1 MWLQSFRARTG
12 YKAVRQ
18 FLVSKTAPF
27 RSRKRLP
34 FGLENGS
41 LSVSK
46 TNLHVT
52 TCANLNKMSLSSTYR
67 KHTHREHILSLP
79 DTYIGSIENSVE
91 EHYIVEDDTFIAK
104 TLNFNPGFYKL
115 IDELLVNAHDH
126 VVRLRQNKS
135 ETPVKTINISSD
147 GKTFTIRNDGESI
160 DVEKHPEY
168 GVYIPQLI
176 FGELLTSTNYDKDEK
191 KLVGGKNGYGVKLVN
206 IFSQKFEL
214 TIVDAK
220 RGLKYNQ
227 AFENNMSKIGTPTV
241 KPCKTKPFVEII
253 WTPDFQKFGWTNSI
267 PETLLQVVKRRVYDL
282 AMTVG
287 KDVKIT
293 WNDEHIKF
301 KDLSS
306 YASWYL
312 PKDASIITDNPQLH
326 WNIVLSDSPTDK
338 AFNVSFVNGIWTRSG
353 KHVDEITNQVVN
365 YFVSHIETKKK
376 IKVKPALVRD
386 SLAVFIHCFVENP
399 AFSSQTKEVLTSKTT
414 CKLSDDFLK
423 KVVAKLNIVEK
434 VLEAQNIKDAK
445 DLKKTDGKKTTKI
458 TGIPKLDDAVLAG
471 SNRSHECT
479 LILTEG
485 DSAKA
490 MALSGL
496 SQEQRKLYGVFP
508 LRGKLLNVKDMTSKK
523 IEATEEIANMK
534 KIIGLESG
542 KKYKDVKS
550 LRYGSILIMTDQDYD
565 GSHIRGLLINMFHE
579 LWHQLI
585 EIPGF
590 ITYMATPIVKA
601 TKASKT
607 LSFYSQYE
615 YEEWKKTNANWRV
628 KYYKGLGTST
638 RDEAKEYFKSMN
650 VVKYTYSDDSDKSI
664 ELAFNKSMADNRK
677 EWLKTYS
684 RSDIVGSEKELL
696 YENFVNKDLIHF
708 SNYNLE
714 RSIPNVMDGLKTSQ
728 RKILYSALKRN
739 LKSEIRVAQFAGYVS
754 EHSGY
759 HHGEASLNDAIIGM
773 AQDYVGS
780 NNLAWLVPQG
790 QFGTRLQGG
799 NDAASPRYIHT
810 YLQPYISSLVPADD
824 LECLKYRDDDGLPV
838 EPEWYAP
845 ILPMLLVNGA
855 RGIGTGYSTYIPQ
868 CNPANLLLGLQRWLK
883 KEVALTDINLEPW
896 YRGFTGTI
904 EKSGADYTVKG
915 NWTIEKDM
923 MTITELP
930 VETWTSDYKEWLD
943 KQLTEGL
950 IKDYSDT
957 STDMTVS
964 IKVKLTGNAEHT
976 KVLEKSLTSKIKL
989 TNMHAFDSECVI
1001 NKYESL
1007 HEILDEFSIIRLDL
1021 YKKRRE
1027 HCLAQMR
1034 ARLPFHENVV
1044 RFIEQQS
1051 QDTPLPDLRR
1061 KTREEC
1067 DTLLEKQKFVKI
1079 SDTYDYLMD
1088 LPIKSITVTNARKHQ
1103 ADLESLR
1110 AKIAH
1115 LEKKTPE
1122 SLWLD
1127 DLETFSS
1134 IYSKKK

>member
-1 MWLQSFRARTG
+1 
-12 YKAVRQ
+12 
-18 FLVSKTAPF
+18 
-27 RSRKRLP
+27 
-34 FGLENGS
+34 
-41 LSVSK
+41 
-46 TNLHVT
+46 
-52 TCANLNKMSLSSTYR
+52 MSLAQTYR

-79 DTYIGSIENSVE
+79 DTYIGSIENSAE
-91 EHYIVEDDTFIAK
+91 EHYIVQDESFVAK
-104 TLNFNPGFYKL
+104 TVNFNPGFYKL

-126 VVRLRQNKS
+126 VVRLRERKCTN
-135 ETPVKTINISSD
+135 PVKTINISSD

-160 DVEKHPEY
+160 DVEKHPDY
-168 GVYIPQLI
+168 DVYIPQLI

-206 IFSQKFEL
+206 IFSKKFEL
-214 TIVDAK
+214 TIVDGK
-220 RGLKYNQ
+220 RSLKYSQ
-227 AFENNMSKIGTPTV
+227 TFEDNMSKIGTPSV
-241 KPCKTKPFVEII
+241 KPCKTKSYVEII
-253 WTPDFQKFGWTNSI
+253 WTPDFAKFGWTDSI
-267 PETLLQVVKRRVYDL
+267 PEPILQVVQRRVYDL

-287 KDVKIT
+287 KDVRIT
-293 WNDEHIKF
+293 WCDAPIKF
-301 KDLSS
+301 RDITT
-306 YASWYL
+306 YALWYL
-312 PKDASIITDNPQLH
+312 PESAAIITDNPQLNWH
-326 WNIVLSDSPTDK
+326 VALSDSPTDK

-353 KHVDEITNQVVN
+353 KHVDEITNQVVSHIVN
-365 YFVSHIETKKK
+365 YIETKKK

-399 AFSSQTKEVLTSKTT
+399 AFSSQTKEVLTSKTS
-414 CKLSDDFLK
+414 CKLSEDFLK
-423 KVVAKLNIVEK
+423 KAVTKLSIVDK
-434 VLEAQNIKDAK
+434 VLEAQNVKDAK

-471 SNRSHECT
+471 TSRSHECT

-542 KKYKDVKS
+542 KKYTDVKS
-550 LRYGSILIMTDQDYD
+550 LRYGSILVMTDQDYD
-565 GSHIRGLLINMFHE
+565 GSHIRGLIINMFHE

-607 LSFYSQYE
+607 LSFFSQYD
-615 YEEWKKTNANWRV
+615 YEEWRKENPSWKV

-650 VVKYTYSDDSDKSI
+650 VVKYIYSEQSDPSI

-684 RSDIVGSEKELL
+684 RADIVGGEKELL

-739 LKSEIRVAQFAGYVS
+739 LKTEIRVAQFAGYVS

-824 LECLKYRDDDGLPV
+824 LDCLKYRDDDGLPV

-883 KEVALTDINLEPW
+883 NEVKLEDINLDPW
-896 YRGFTGTI
+896 YRGFAGSI
-904 EKSGADYTVKG
+904 EKTGSDYTVKG
-915 NWTIEKDM
+915 NWTINKDT

-943 KQLTEGL
+943 KQLTEGT

-957 STDMTVS
+957 STDTHVS
-964 IKVKLTGNAEHT
+964 ITVKLTGTPEHT
-976 KVLEKSLTSKIKL
+976 KLIEKSLTSKIKL
-989 TNMHAFDSECVI
+989 TNMHAFNSECVI
-1001 NKYESL
+1001 NKYETL
-1007 HEILDEFSIIRLDL
+1007 HEILDEFSVIRLDL
-1021 YKKRRE
+1021 YKKRRAL
-1027 HCLAQMR
+1027 CLAQMK
-1034 ARLPFHENVV
+1034 AKLPFHENVV
-1044 RFIEQQS
+1044 KFIEQQS
-1051 QDTPLPDLRR
+1051 LDTPLPDLRR

-1067 DTLLEKQKFVKI
+1067 DTLLEKYFVKI
-1079 SDTYDYLMD
+1079 SDSYDYLMD

-1103 ADLESLR
+1103 ADLEALR
-1110 AKIAH
+1110 GKIAD

-1122 SLWLD
+1122 QLWLD
-1127 DLETFSS
+1127 DLETFSGM
-1134 IYSKKK
+1134 YSKKK

>member
-1 MWLQSFRARTG
+1 
-12 YKAVRQ
+12 
-18 FLVSKTAPF
+18 
-27 RSRKRLP
+27 
-34 FGLENGS
+34 
-41 LSVSK
+41 
-46 TNLHVT
+46 
-52 TCANLNKMSLSSTYR
+52 MSLSETYR

-79 DTYIGSIENSVE
+79 DTYVGSIENSTE
-91 EHYIVEDDTFIAK
+91 EHYVVEGEKFASK

-126 VVRLRQNKS
+126 VVRLRERKS
-135 ETPVKTINISSD
+135 ANPVKNISISSD

-160 DVEKHPEY
+160 DVEQHPEY

-206 IFSQKFEL
+206 IFSKQFQL
-214 TIVDAK
+214 TIVDSK
-220 RGLKYNQ
+220 RNLKYEQ
-227 AFENNMSKIGTPTV
+227 TFQNNMSVIGTPTV
-241 KPCKTKPFVEII
+241 KACKTKSYVEIV
-253 WTPDFQKFGWTNSI
+253 WTPDFGKFGWTDTI
-267 PETLLQVVKRRVYDL
+267 PEALLQVVQRRVYDL

-287 KDVKIT
+287 KDVKIS
-293 WNDEHIKF
+293 WNDTHIKF
-301 KDLSS
+301 KDLST

-312 PKDASIITDNPQLH
+312 PDDSAIVCDNPQLH
-326 WNIVLSDSPTDK
+326 WNIAVSDSPTDK

-365 YFVSHIETKKK
+365 FIVNHIDTKKK
-376 IKVKPALVRD
+376 TKVKPALVRD

-399 AFSSQTKEVLTSKTT
+399 SFSSQTKEVMTSKVS

-423 KVVAKLNIVEK
+423 KVIAKLNVVEK
-434 VLEAQNIKDAK
+434 VLEAQNVKDAK
-445 DLKKTDGKKTTKI
+445 DLKKTDGKKTSKI
-458 TGIPKLDDAVLAG
+458 TGIPKLDDAVMAG
-471 SNRSHECT
+471 TSRSHECV

-523 IEATEEIANMK
+523 IEATEEIANLK

-542 KKYKDVKS
+542 KKYTDVKP
-550 LRYGSILIMTDQDYD
+550 LRYGSVLIMTDQDYD
-565 GSHIRGLLINMFHE
+565 GSHIRGLLINLFHE

-585 EIPGF
+585 QIQGF
-590 ITYMATPIVKA
+590 ITYMSTPIVKA
-601 TKASKT
+601 TKGSKV

-615 YEEWKKTNANWRV
+615 YEEWKKTNMNWRV

-650 VVKYTYSDDSDKSI
+650 TVKYTYSDESDKAI
-664 ELAFNKSMADNRK
+664 ELAFNKSMADQRK
-677 EWLKTYS
+677 DWLRSYS
-684 RSDIVGSEKELL
+684 RSEIVGSEKQLA
-696 YENFVNKDLIHF
+696 YEDFVNKDLIHF

-728 RKILYSALKRN
+728 RKILFSALKRN
-739 LKSEIRVAQFAGYVS
+739 LKSEIRVAQFSGYVS

-773 AQDYVGS
+773 AQDFVGS

-810 YLQPYISSLVPADD
+810 YLQPYIHSLIPSDD

-845 ILPMLLVNGA
+845 VLPMLLVNGA

-868 CNPANLLLGLQRWLK
+868 CNPHTLQEGLKRWLK
-883 KEVALTDINLEPW
+883 KEVKLGDIKLEPW
-896 YRGFTGTI
+896 YRGFNGSI
-904 EKSGADYTVKG
+904 EQSGSEFIVKG
-915 NWTIEKDM
+915 KWTIEKDT

-943 KQLTEGL
+943 KQLTENI

-957 STDMTVS
+957 STDTQVA
-964 IKVKLTGNAEHT
+964 IKIKLSGNAEHT
-976 KVLEKSLTSKIKL
+976 KIIEKSLTSKIKL

-1001 NKYESL
+1001 NKYETL
-1007 HEILDEFSIIRLDL
+1007 HEILDEFVVIRLDM
-1021 YKKRRE
+1021 YKKRRL
-1027 HCLAQMR
+1027 HCLEQMKI
-1034 ARLPFHENVV
+1034 RLPFHENVV
-1044 RFIEQQS
+1044 RFIEQQNL
-1051 QDTPLPDLRR
+1051 DNPLPDLRR

-1079 SDTYDYLMD
+1079 SDSYDYLMD
-1088 LPIKSITVTNARKHQ
+1088 LPFKSITVTNAKKHQ
-1103 ADLESLR
+1103 TDLEALKS
-1110 AKIAH
+1110 KIGA

-1122 SLWLD
+1122 ELWLD
-1127 DLETFSS
+1127 DLNALL
-1134 IYSKKK
+1134 IK